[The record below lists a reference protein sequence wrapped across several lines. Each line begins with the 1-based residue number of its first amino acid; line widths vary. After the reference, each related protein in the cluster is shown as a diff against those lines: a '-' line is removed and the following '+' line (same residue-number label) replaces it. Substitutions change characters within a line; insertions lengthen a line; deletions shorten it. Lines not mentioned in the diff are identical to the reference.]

1 LNALWFFFVFKPE
14 NQSYMRTS
22 SIHKKYISQFPSS
35 NSISVGFDKRNL
47 SIIRVSRIILVLLA
61 VFLMSPSSFGQ
72 QSIVKG
78 VVYGNETQNGQTKK
92 IRLAGANIYWLGTTT
107 GVSSNAEGLFEL
119 AATKP
124 LPQKLVVSFMGYKS
138 DTLVIEPGNLEPEIH
153 LLSMRELDEVVVAG
167 RRSGSHISSMEPILT
182 NVITENELQR
192 AACCNLSEAFET
204 NASVDVSF
212 TDAVSGAQQIQLL
225 GLAGIYS
232 QILTENTPTIRGLG
246 QPYGLGFIPGP
257 WMESI
262 HVSKGAGSVVNGYES
277 ITGQINVELKKPEN
291 SDMFFFNAYANDF
304 GRMESSINAAV
315 KLNHAWSTMI
325 LAHGEILENK
335 FDHNGDN
342 FLDHP
347 LLKKYNVV
355 NRYRF
360 DRPGV
365 MESQFGFRVMQE
377 DRRGGQLSFFDNG
390 AELGSPLDYGFGV
403 KTDRYEVFSRTGFF
417 LPGQPD
423 GSIGTQL
430 SFIHHNHDSQYGLNT
445 YLGRQNTLYA
455 NIIYENSIARNPDH
469 KINAGLSYILDDY
482 RESLE
487 TPNSDTN
494 FDRVESVPGVFA
506 QYTLNHEDKFVGI
519 LGMRADFHNLHG
531 TFLSPRLHIR
541 SNLSPSTTLRAS
553 AGKGYRV
560 PNLIAENTGLLV
572 SNRQMRFEE
581 DINAEEAWNYGG
593 SLTQSFRLF
602 GHDASLALEYYRT
615 DFINQLI
622 VDVDSEMG
630 VARFYNLDGRSYAN
644 NSQVEFKFQPFA
656 FFDIT
661 AAYRMTDVK
670 TTIDGELLA
679 KPFVNNYKGLITGS
693 YATRNNNWQFDLT
706 TQFNGKSRIPD
717 TSMFP
722 QHFRMPAQSPA
733 YTVIHAQ
740 ITRRFNNIDFYLGG
754 ENLTNFTQHNP
765 ILGYDNP
772 YGENFDASMIWGP
785 IMGRMFYLGLRYAVN

>member
-1 LNALWFFFVFKPE
+1 
-14 NQSYMRTS
+14 MRTS
-22 SIHKKYISQFPSS
+22 KFYFRNISEYPYFKTLA
-35 NSISVGFDKRNL
+35 VGILTRF
-47 SIIRVSRIILVLLA
+47 SRVLLVLFMLIH
-61 VFLMSPSSFGQ
+61 LSFTVAGQ
-72 QSIVKG
+72 QNVVKG
-78 VVYGNETQNGQTKK
+78 VVYGDDTQNGKSGK
-92 IRLAGANIYWLGTTT
+92 VPLAGANIYWLDTTT
-107 GVSSNAEGLFEL
+107 GVSSNSDGFFTLEVSE
-119 AATKP
+119 P
-124 LPQKLVVSFMGYKS
+124 LPQQLVISFMGYKT
-138 DTLVIEPGNLEPEIH
+138 DTLLVESLNTKLEIYLEP
-153 LLSMRELDEVVVAG
+153 MRELDEVVIAG
-167 RRSGSHISSMEPILT
+167 RRSGSHISSMDPILT
-182 NVITENELQR
+182 NVITEDELQR

-291 SDMFFFNAYANDF
+291 SDMFFYNFYGNDF
-304 GRMESSINAAV
+304 GRLESSLNAAV
-315 KLNHAWSTMI
+315 RINPSWSTMI

-335 FDHNGDN
+335 FDHNGDD

-347 LLKKYNVV
+347 LLRKYNIV
-355 NRYRF
+355 NRYRY

-377 DRRGGQLSFFDNG
+377 DRRGGQLSFFNNG
-390 AELGSPLDYGFGV
+390 SELGSPFDYGFGV

-430 SFIHHNHDSQYGLNT
+430 SFIHHNHDSKYGLNT

-482 RESLE
+482 RESLD
-487 TPNSDTN
+487 TPDSDSN

-506 QYTLNHEDKFVGI
+506 QYTFSHNENFVGI
-519 LGMRADFHNLHG
+519 LGMRADFHNIHG
-531 TFLSPRLHIR
+531 NFYSPRLHIR
-541 SNLSPSTTLRAS
+541 SDLSPSTTLRAS

-560 PNLIAENTGLLV
+560 PNIIAENTGLLV

-602 GHDASLALEYYRT
+602 GNDASLAVEYYRT
-615 DFINQLI
+615 DFVNQLI
-622 VDVDSEMG
+622 VDVDSEIG

-644 NSQVEFKFQPFA
+644 NSQVELKFQPFV

-717 TSMFP
+717 TSMYP
-722 QHFRMPAQSPA
+722 DHFRLPTQSPA

-740 ITRRFNNIDFYLGG
+740 VTRRWNKIDVYLGG

-765 ILGYDNP
+765 ILGFDNP